1 MSMRVGDDRGNRKKS
16 IMMSGIIGLII
27 SIAVA
32 VWVYQVVNKHGG
44 KLPWLWAIGT
54 LVFWPPAATVAG
66 YKYDETA
73 IMVVGMI
80 GLCLT
85 LVGIVVVI
93 TLLPILL

>member
-32 VWVYQVVNKHGG
+32 VWVYQVVNKHSG

-54 LVFWPPAATVAG
+54 FVFWPLVATIAG
-66 YKYDETA
+66 LKYDETA
-73 IMVVGMI
+73 IAVVGMT
-80 GLCLT
+80 GLFLIAM
-85 LVGIVVVI
+85 GIVAVI
-93 TLLPILL
+93 TLIPILL